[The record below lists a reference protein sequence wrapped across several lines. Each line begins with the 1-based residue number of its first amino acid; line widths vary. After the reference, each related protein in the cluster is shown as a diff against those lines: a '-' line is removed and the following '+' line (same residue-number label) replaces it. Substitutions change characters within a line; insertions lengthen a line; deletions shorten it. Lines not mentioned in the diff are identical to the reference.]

1 MQSGLHPDP
10 VSLLKTPLQ
19 CPGCGGKNISIMQVT
34 TFFDRI
40 AWAAW
45 YSPILCRICH
55 AKFYRKVRKEL
66 EEIARAGSG

>member
-19 CPGCGGKNISIMQVT
+19 CPACGGKSIIVMQLK
-34 TFFDRI
+34 TFFDRL

-45 YSPILCRICH
+45 CAPLLCRICH
-55 AKFYRKVRKEL
+55 VKFYRKVRKEL
-66 EEIARAGSG
+66 EQIARTGTD